1 MQRFRDI
8 ILVNASASKTGGAET
23 ILRTFV
29 QEIQNHPEYNFI
41 VLSPISFNDNYKNVQ
56 FHYVSTTGFLSIWFT
71 ILGIGRYVNR
81 YKPSSVISFNNLNY
95 IFKPKQGITY
105 FHQPKAIEHG
115 YSDFKI
121 QIYRFFISRFLRK
134 NKFIVQSDY
143 IKNKFIK
150 SFDFHPSR
158 VIASWPGFVIPKI
171 ETINTRIKSKGF
183 FKYGL
188 LPIAYAAQHK
198 NVSLLN
204 DLSKFLETENI
215 LITTLLD
222 PSNTIFKSSNEYI
235 QSIGAIT
242 RLEMFNLYRQIDFL
256 IFTSKDETVGLPIF
270 EFLQTGKP
278 AFVYAADYAIE
289 FFEQFNKPENMILFS
304 DGEEFKALFLQKIKI
319 KAKPFDYSKGEWHK
333 IFELL

>member
-1 MQRFRDI
+1 MKCI
-8 ILVNASASKTGGAET
+8 IINASAAKTGGAET
-23 ILRTFV
+23 IVRTFV
-29 QEIQNHPEYNFI
+29 EELKNYPQYNFI
-41 VLSPISFNDNYKNVQ
+41 IFSPISFKEKYDNVQ
-56 FHYVSTTGFLSIWFT
+56 FYFISTNGLKTIWFT
-71 ILGIGRYVNR
+71 IFGIGNYVNK
-81 YKPSSVISFNNLNY
+81 YKPLYLFSFNNLNY
-95 IFKPKQGITY
+95 LFRPSLGITY
-105 FHQPKAIEHG
+105 FHQSKAIENG
-115 YSDFKI
+115 YSDLKI

-134 NKFIVQSDY
+134 NKFVVQSEY
-143 IKNKFIK
+143 IRKKFIK
-150 SFDFHPSR
+150 SFDFHPSK
-158 VIASWPGFVIPKI
+158 VIASWPGFIIPKI
-171 ETINTRIKSKGF
+171 ETINSPIKNKGF
-183 FKYGL
+183 LKYGL

-278 AFVYAADYAIE
+278 AFVYAADYAIK

-304 DGEEFKALFLQKIKI
+304 DVEEFKALFLQKIKI